1 MTATPT
7 RPAPTPPALW
17 RPGTAT
23 SALLGI
29 VAVALTMGL
38 AELLAAV
45 GQYFNLL
52 GSAASPLNSLGGT
65 FIDLTPQWLKQFA
78 VDTFGTND
86 KLALRTSMVLVLI
99 VVAAAV
105 GVLARWRRGWALGV
119 IVLLVAVTLVAVYTR
134 TGASA
139 IDGLPVLIGAVAGG
153 WLLMRSFAPASAPGA
168 ANGSAPNGAATD
180 GAAANQE
187 PVAWAGSRPLVRP
200 ATIGTQRNAVG
211 RRGFFR
217 LAGLAGATAVVAGV
231 VARWIPNSAQVQAS
245 RAKVAVSTAVNRVK
259 VPAGADLN
267 VNGLSPF
274 VTPNAD
280 FYRIDTALTPPRLR
294 AEDWKLR
301 VHGLVDKEINL
312 DFAALQARP
321 QQDHILTLTCVSNDV
336 GAGLIGNASWI
347 GARIDDL
354 LAEAGPQSGADCVLC
369 TSIDGFTSS
378 TPLEALTDGRDALL
392 ATAMNGEPLPI
403 EHGFPVRMVVPG
415 LYGYVS
421 ATKWVIDMQVTKF
434 SEVSAYWTKRGWSEK
449 GPVKTSSRI
458 DVPGDGS
465 QFDAGHQVT
474 IAGVAWAQHR
484 GIDKVEVQ
492 IDDGA
497 WAPTVLSE
505 PLSKDTWRQWKLV
518 WPATSGTH
526 TIRCRATDGTGA
538 LQVATEQGVIPDGAT
553 GYDVLKLT
561 VR

>member
-17 RPGTAT
+17 RPGTAI

-52 GSAASPLNSLGGT
+52 GSAASPLNSLGGA
-65 FIDLTPQWLKQFA
+65 FIDLTPQWLKQYA

-99 VVAAAV
+99 VLAAGV
-105 GVLARWRRGWALGV
+105 GVLARWRRSWALGV
-119 IVLLVAVTLVAVYTR
+119 VVVLVAVTLVAVYTR

-139 IDGLPVLIGAVAGG
+139 VDGLPVVIGAVAGG
-153 WLLMRSFAPASAPGA
+153 WLLLRSFAPASAPGA
-168 ANGSAPNGAATD
+168 GAATD
-180 GAAANQE
+180 EAGADRE
-187 PVAWAGSRPLVRP
+187 PVAWAGSRPLVRS
-200 ATIGTQRNAVG
+200 AAVG
-211 RRGFFR
+211 PQRSAPDRRGFFR
-217 LAGLAGATAVVAGV
+217 LAGLAGAAAVVAGV

-245 RAKVAVSTAVNRVK
+245 RAKVAVSTALTKVK
-259 VPAGADLN
+259 IPAGADLN

-274 VTPNAD
+274 VTPNAN

-321 QQDHILTLTCVSNDV
+321 QQEHILTLTCVSNDV
-336 GAGLIGNASWI
+336 GGGLIGNASWI

-354 LAEAGPQSGADCVLC
+354 LAEAGPQAGADCVLC

-378 TPLEALTDGRDALL
+378 TPLQALTDGRDALL

-434 SEVSAYWTKRGWSEK
+434 SEVSAYWTDRGWSEK

-458 DVPGDGS
+458 DVPGDKS

-492 IDDGA
+492 IDNGPWQPA
-497 WAPTVLSE
+497 TLSE
-505 PLSKDTWRQWKLV
+505 ALNKDTWRQWKLV
-518 WPATSGTH
+518 WTATSGAH

-553 GYDVLKLT
+553 GYDVRKLT

>member
-17 RPGTAT
+17 RPGTPA

-29 VAVALTMGL
+29 CAVALTMGL
-38 AELLAAV
+38 AELLAAA
-45 GQYFNLL
+45 GQYFNQL
-52 GSAASPLNSLGGT
+52 GSAASPLNSLGGS

-99 VVAAAV
+99 VVAAAI
-105 GVLARWRRGWALGV
+105 GVLARWRRSWALGV
-119 IVLLVAVTLVAVYTR
+119 VVLLVAVTLVAVYTR
-134 TGASA
+134 TGASVV
-139 IDGLPVLIGAVAGG
+139 DGLPVMIGAVAGG
-153 WLLMRSFAPASAPGA
+153 WLLWRSFTPASALSAGNMA
-168 ANGSAPNGAATD
+168 APDRTVPA
-180 GAAANQE
+180 QE
-187 PVAWAGSRPLVRP
+187 PVAWAGSRPLARTAADP
-200 ATIGTQRNAVG
+200 QRLAVG

-217 LAGLAGATAVVAGV
+217 LAGLAGAGAVVAGA
-231 VARWIPNSAQVQAS
+231 VARWVPNSAQVQAS
-245 RAKVAVSTAVNRVK
+245 RAKVAVSKVLTRVK

-301 VHGLVDKEINL
+301 VHGMVDHEIDL

-321 QQDHILTLTCVSNDV
+321 QQEHILTLTCVSNDV
-336 GAGLIGNASWI
+336 GGGLIGNARWI

-378 TPLEALTDGRDALL
+378 TPLQALTDGRDALL

-421 ATKWVIDMQVTKF
+421 ATKWVVDMRVTKF
-434 SEVSAYWTKRGWSEK
+434 SEVSAYWTDRGWSAK

-484 GIDKVEVQ
+484 GIEKVEVQ

-497 WAPTVLSE
+497 WQPTVLSE
-505 PLSKDTWRQWKLV
+505 PLSKDTWRQWKFG
-518 WPATSGTH
+518 WAATSGAH

-553 GYDVLKLT
+553 GYHSRKLT

>member
-7 RPAPTPPALW
+7 RPAPTPPTAVW
-17 RPGTAT
+17 RPGNPAA
-23 SALLGI
+23 ALLG
-29 VAVALTMGL
+29 VLAVALTMGL
-38 AELLAAV
+38 AELLSAV

-52 GSAASPLNSLGGT
+52 GSASSPLNSLGET
-65 FIDLTPQWLKQFA
+65 FIDLTPRWLKQFA

-86 KLALRTSMVLVLI
+86 KLALRTGMVVVLL

-105 GVLARWRRGWALGV
+105 GILARHRRTWALGV
-119 IVLLVAVTLVAVYTR
+119 VVVLVAVTLVAVYTR
-134 TGASA
+134 TGSSA
-139 IDGLPVLIGAVAGG
+139 GDGLPIVLGAVAGG
-153 WLLMRSFAPASAPGA
+153 WLLLRSFGPAQIAAPAWSQ
-168 ANGSAPNGAATD
+168 TD
-180 GAAANQE
+180 PIALRDPASGEQARI
-187 PVAWAGSRPLVRP
+187 PGSRPMVRP
-200 ATIGTQRNAVG
+200 AGVGAPRPAVD

-231 VARWIPNSAQVQAS
+231 VARFIPNSAQVQAS
-245 RAKVAVSTAVNRVK
+245 RAKVAVSKALKRVT
-259 VPAGADLN
+259 VPAGADLD

-274 VTPNAD
+274 VTPNGK

-294 AEDWKLR
+294 AEDWKLK
-301 VHGLVDKEINL
+301 VHGLVDKEIDL
-312 DFAALQARP
+312 DFTALQARP
-321 QQDHILTLTCVSNDV
+321 QQEHFVTLTCVSNDV
-336 GAGLIGNASWI
+336 GGGLIGNAGWI

-354 LAEAGPQSGADCVLC
+354 LAEAGPQAGADCVLC

-378 TPLEALTDGRDALL
+378 TPLDALTDGRDALL

-415 LYGYVS
+415 LYGFVS
-421 ATKWVIDMQVTKF
+421 ATKWVVDMEVTKF
-434 SEVSAYWTKRGWSEK
+434 SEVSAYWTERGWSAR

-458 DVPGDGS
+458 DVPGDNA
-465 QFDAGHQVT
+465 QFDPGHQVT

-497 WAPTVLSE
+497 WQSATLSE
-505 PLSKDTWRQWKLV
+505 ALNKDTWRQWKLV
-518 WPATSGTH
+518 WTATSGSH
-526 TIRCRATDGTGA
+526 TVKCRATDGTGA
-538 LQVATEQGVIPDGAT
+538 LQIAAEQGVIPDGAT
-553 GYDVLKLT
+553 GYDVLKFT